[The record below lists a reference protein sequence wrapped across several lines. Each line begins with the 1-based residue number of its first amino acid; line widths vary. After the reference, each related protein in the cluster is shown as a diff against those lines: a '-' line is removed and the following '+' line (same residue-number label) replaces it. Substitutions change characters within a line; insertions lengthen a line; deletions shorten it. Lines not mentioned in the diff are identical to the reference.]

1 MKNAKR
7 LFALLMTL
15 VMLCATVAAIP
26 VTAASKTKVANNNP
40 YILATVGKEIFL
52 SDYEVDF
59 GGTVSSSC
67 EFKNGD
73 EVITKFT
80 AKEAGVTPLTV
91 SASGKTRTVYVVA
104 KNSGDNEYVL
114 YSKDLT
120 KVKSLSELKSEG
132 YTVNAAESNYQ
143 FSSNGMTIGSLGN
156 DYVRITLPQWLADF
170 GDYSVSAE
178 FKMLSTTDTGRW
190 CSIVYRGQSTG
201 GTDGNRYPYM
211 HMCMRENTT
220 LSNGIEYAERTSGNA
235 WNVIT
240 TMAHTV
246 SSLKNAYHTAN
257 VTCKGQTVQYNMDG
271 EQLMYIDG
279 LSTVYQKG
287 YVGFTVNYATVSVK
301 NFKVVLQTEEI
312 EKAAVQLKLASPDHD
327 NGNVQNPIANIQKI
341 GKISKVDKLISSK
354 NHPGNVIID
363 IAGENVSTSDIAS
376 AIKKLVEADIIPG
389 FEIESETEAKNVAQ
403 ALKDSGKNDAF
414 IVSSNA
420 AALKAGR
427 SANKMLRSVLE
438 LDDIGK
444 DLTSKQ
450 AHELRVKVR
459 SSGSTSCIIDVDDAD
474 KALVAELQELAVA
487 VWVDTDEDDIVDAAK
502 AITSGANGI
511 VSDDASVIS
520 KYLKSL
526 FADNTMTRTPS
537 VIAHRGA
544 SVLETENSMKAFKAA
559 YERGADVFEIDVDI
573 TSDGE
578 IIIMHDNTIN
588 RTTNYTGTKTINQ
601 MSLDEI
607 RQYKLKNGEDVP
619 TFKELCEYF
628 KDKDIRIFIEIKGSN
643 GKTVAAVAK
652 LLKQYGM
659 EDRVDFISFGASF
672 LNQIQSNIT
681 GMSTGYLMN
690 ANGVSNNM
698 DDAINNLYTTM
709 KSALLYNSTI
719 NINYGTV
726 SKYFNIA
733 ATDRGITV
741 WPWTFATT
749 TNQTAWNLYTD
760 GITTN
765 NCEWFEDMFKTVSGE
780 DKTLAV
786 GEEIAITVNGT
797 TYGRKTSS
805 IKPSTVKILEGDD
818 IIKVDGDKI
827 TALKDGTATVIMG
840 YSTKTKGNST
850 YVLYTQPVEI
860 TVTASGA
867 VSEPDES
874 SIDAGSDVS
883 DISQEPVSGDESTPD
898 ESSSV
903 DADSDAAST
912 PDTSDQNSD
921 NVTPDN
927 SIDSAD
933 SSADADGKQNGSMWW
948 IIIVVVALIAVAA
961 IVFIIVK
968 KKK

>member
-40 YILATVGKEIFL
+40 YILATVGKEIVL
-52 SDYEVDF
+52 SDYEIDF

-104 KNSGDNEYVL
+104 KNSSDKEYVL

-120 KVKSLSELKSEG
+120 KVESISDLKSEG
-132 YTVNAAESNYQ
+132 YTINTAESNYK
-143 FSSNGMTIGSLGN
+143 FSSDGMTIGNLGS

-220 LSNGIEYAERTSGNA
+220 STNGIEYAERTAGNA

-240 TMAHTV
+240 TMSHTI

-271 EQLMYIDG
+271 EQLMYIDT
-279 LSTVYQKG
+279 LSTTYQKG

-327 NGNVQNPIANIQKI
+327 NGNVQNPIANIQKV

-363 IAGENVSTSDIAS
+363 IAGENVSTSDIAD
-376 AIKKLVEADIIPG
+376 AIKKLVENDIIPG
-389 FEIESETEAKNVAQ
+389 FEIKSETEAKNVAQ

-414 IVSSNA
+414 IVSSDA

-427 SANKMLRSVLE
+427 SANKMLRSVLK
-438 LDDIGK
+438 LGDIGEG
-444 DLTSKQ
+444 LTSTQ
-450 AHELRVKVR
+450 VHQLRVKVR

-474 KALVAELQELAVA
+474 KSLVSELQELAVA
-487 VWVDTDEDDIVDAAK
+487 VWVDTDEDDIVDAAR

-511 VSDDASVIS
+511 VSSDASTIS
-520 KYLKSL
+520 GYLKSL

-544 SVLETENSMKAFKAA
+544 SALETENSMKAFKTS

-601 MSLDEI
+601 MTLDEI

-659 EDRVDFISFGASF
+659 EDRVDFISFGTSF
-672 LNQIQSNIT
+672 LNQIQSNMT

-690 ANGVSNNM
+690 ANGTSNNM

-741 WPWTFATT
+741 WPWTFATAS
-749 TNQTAWNLYTD
+749 NQNAWNMYTD

-765 NCEWFEDMFKTVSGE
+765 NCEWFENMAKNVSADDIDLNNGDTAE
-780 DKTLAV
+780 L
-786 GEEIAITVNGT
+786 EISVT
-797 TYGRKTSS
+797 TYGRKTSNAS
-805 IKPSTVKILEGDD
+805 PTTVKVIDGNDVV
-818 IIKVDGDKI
+818 KVDGTKI
-827 TALKDGTATVIMG
+827 TALKDGTATVIMS
-840 YSTKTKGNST
+840 YSTKTKGNSA
-850 YVLYTQPVEI
+850 YVLYTQPIEI
-860 TVTASGA
+860 TVKTEGA
-867 VSEPDES
+867 VSEPEQ
-874 SIDAGSDVS
+874 SDVS
-883 DISQEPVSGDESTPD
+883 DTSSDDISQPEQSDISDESGTISPD
-898 ESSSV
+898 ESDVSNQISNPGV
-903 DADSDAAST
+903 SDESNEAST
-912 PDTSDQNSD
+912 PDNS
-921 NVTPDN
+921 VG
-927 SIDSAD
+927 SAD
-933 SSADADGKQNGSMWW
+933 SSVAEGNDQNSFPWW
-948 IIIVVVALIAVAA
+948 IIILAIAVIAVAA
-961 IVFIIVK
+961 IVFIIIK